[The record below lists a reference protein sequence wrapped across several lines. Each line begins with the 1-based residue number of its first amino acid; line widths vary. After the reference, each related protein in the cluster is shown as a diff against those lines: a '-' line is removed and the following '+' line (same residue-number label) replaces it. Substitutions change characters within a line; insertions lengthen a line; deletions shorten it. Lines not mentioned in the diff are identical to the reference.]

1 MKISGGKFKGR
12 NIIVPPNIRPVSL
25 KVKKS
30 CFDILKGEI
39 SGKRVLDLFA
49 GSGSLGLEALSQGAG
64 EAVFVDSNSKC
75 VAAIR
80 KNLSSLGFSFQEK
93 VFLKDSASGIK
104 DFFTYRENFDLIFLD
119 PPYYQSLL
127 TKTLQLLEVYDIVT
141 PSGYIIAFC
150 YAKDD
155 FVQAGGRFSLIV
167 NRKYGQTLL
176 LIYRKDE

>member
-1 MKISGGKFKGR
+1 MRILGGKFKGR
-12 NIIVPPNIRPVSL
+12 NIAVPPNIRPVSL
-25 KVKKS
+25 RVKKS
-30 CFDILKGEI
+30 CFDILKDEV
-39 SGKRVLDLFA
+39 SEKRVLDLFA
-49 GSGSLGLEALSQGAG
+49 GSGSLGIEALSRGAG

-80 KNLSSLGFSFQEK
+80 KNLSSLGVSFQEK

-104 DFFTYRENFDLIFLD
+104 DFFTYRENFDLVFLD

-150 YAKDD
+150 YTKDD
-155 FVQAGGRFSLIV
+155 FVQTGERFSLIV
-167 NRKYGQTLL
+167 NKKYGQTLL
-176 LIYRKDE
+176 LIYRKNE